1 MFGKKKPPS
10 MNIHDFSS
18 KIPMIMSYLHRL
30 LASAIGAGIAEAV
43 WDIDVYGHRLMP
55 WKKVVLLLW
64 GNHFAYRCCKG
75 AQNLAAE
82 PADLPDV
89 FFRWSLESF
98 LRGLRFDMLTQV
110 EGWGLT
116 RCIMRSDCS
125 CKVAAWGS
133 WGTSLW
139 SGEIVKLSLMLQV
152 QVPVSWNRTT

>member
-1 MFGKKKPPS
+1 MFGKQKNNHPW
-10 MNIHDFSS
+10 FF
-18 KIPMIMSYLHRL
+18 L
-30 LASAIGAGIAEAV
+30 LIFQWSCRIFTGYSHLPLVLGLQRQRFDV
-43 WDIDVYGHRLMP
+43 DVYGHRLMP
-55 WKKVVLLLW
+55 WKKVVRTFVRQPLCLQMLL
-64 GNHFAYRCCKG
+64 RCPKPCSS
-75 AQNLAAE
+75 
-82 PADLPDV
+82 
-89 FFRWSLESF
+89 FRWSLESF
-98 LRGLRFDMLTQV
+98 LRGLRFDMLMQV